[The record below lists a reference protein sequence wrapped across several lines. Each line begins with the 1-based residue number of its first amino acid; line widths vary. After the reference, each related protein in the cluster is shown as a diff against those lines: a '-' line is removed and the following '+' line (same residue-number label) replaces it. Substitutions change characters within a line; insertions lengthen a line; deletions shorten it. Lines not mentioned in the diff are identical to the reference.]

1 MRLARP
7 SRARRRLGWVTRCG
21 WGNRRDARDE
31 SRARALAVWFWF
43 DLLLAGG
50 RGSGWVGLGWDAC
63 LPGSGSA
70 GFGHGTPV
78 SRDSLVRVTFPSSV
92 HRGFSH
98 RLVRFLR
105 PPKPTARPV
114 SVRRPLV
121 PRWDGSRPLRS
132 QMLPPLPRARAASFR
147 RAGTGGSGFY
157 SWGCELGAWMD
168 GWMDRRRW

>member
-1 MRLARP
+1 MGGATAATREMRAE
-7 SRARRRLGWVTRCG
+7 RALSPCGFGSTRC
-21 WGNRRDARDE
+21 W
-31 SRARALAVWFWF
+31 RA
-43 DLLLAGG
+43 AGG
-50 RGSGWVGLGWDAC
+50 RVGLGWDAC